1 MSISGP
7 AIFTVA
13 FYLLWAAVCSVPAFL
28 LAQFLPA
35 KHPRLR
41 YAASVIAFTLLVTP
55 SLGSATIALVSL
67 PFAFILLGTAVSLDI
82 SGLVWTLWEWPI
94 WHAVAF
100 PSTALVALVVFRRL
114 RPNKS
119 FKPTSIRDAA
129 QLRR

>member
-13 FYLLWAAVCSVPAFL
+13 FYLLWAAVCSLPAFV
-28 LAQFLPA
+28 LARILPA
-35 KHPRLR
+35 KYPRLR
-41 YAASVIAFTLLVTP
+41 YAATVIAFTLLVTP

-82 SGLVWTLWEWPI
+82 SGLVWTLREWPI

-100 PSTALVALVVFRRL
+100 PSTALVALMVFRRL
-114 RPNKS
+114 RHNNS
-119 FKPTSIRDAA
+119 SNPTSLRGAA
-129 QLRR
+129 